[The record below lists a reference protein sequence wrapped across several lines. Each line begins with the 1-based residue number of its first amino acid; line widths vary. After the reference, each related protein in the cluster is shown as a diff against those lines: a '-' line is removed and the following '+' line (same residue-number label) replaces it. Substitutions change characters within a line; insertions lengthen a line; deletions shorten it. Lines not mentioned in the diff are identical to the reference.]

1 MTTRFNK
8 RQILF
13 LIIAA
18 IVAMTVLSY
27 APIVHNGFVNY
38 DDNQYVFNNPNVKGG
53 ITQRSIIWAFTNL
66 NISYWHP
73 LTWLSHMLDCEI
85 YGLRP
90 LGHHITSIL
99 IHIINSV
106 LLFLLLSKMTG
117 TVWRSGF
124 VAAAFALHPVH
135 VESVAWVAERKDVLS
150 GLFWI
155 LSMLAYVHYAERPNV
170 RRYAI
175 VLLTFVMGLMSKPMM
190 VTLPFALLLL
200 DYWPL
205 DRFILQQDKTSSPA
219 DISIICQKASV
230 WRLLE
235 EKVPMFVLSAALS
248 VITFVAQKQVGVV
261 ASLEAM
267 PLHIR
272 AVNSLGSYYHYIMK
286 MLCPKAL
293 AVLYPPPTQM
303 TTDAAA
309 MAVMGVAVLL
319 VLWGRGRRWLVV
331 GLLWYLGTLVPVIGL
346 VQSGFQIMADRYTYI
361 PSIGVFI
368 IIAWG
373 AAEIFAKLSHPKHAA
388 AAAGAA
394 VLIVMVLMTQN
405 QVRYWR
411 DSATLFEHAIAVT
424 KNNYTIHYNYGLDLF
439 EQGQYDK
446 ALQHFKEAGRIYPK
460 YLAARNSICITLL
473 AQKKLDEAI
482 SCFSDALKERND
494 WPEIH
499 MMYYNL
505 GVAYE
510 QKGDFAHAA
519 INYRKA
525 LTLNPDFV
533 LAQQGLT
540 YLQAK

>member
-99 IHIINSV
+99 IHIINSA

-150 GLFWI
+150 GMFWI

-219 DISIICQKASV
+219 DISIICQKASL

-319 VLWGRGRRWLVV
+319 VLWGRGRRWLVM

-394 VLIVMVLMTQN
+394 ALIVMVLMTQN

-424 KNNYTIHYNYGLDLF
+424 KNNYTIHYNYGLDLL
-439 EQGQYDK
+439 EQRKYEE
-446 ALQHFKEAGRIYPK
+446 ALQHFKEASRICPR
-460 YLAARNSICITLL
+460 YLEARGNICITLL